1 MRQLTPIG
9 ELNQA
14 LSSTYRHAAG
24 GVLEWKQE
32 KAFFEAQIKRNPK
45 ISRAVQ
51 NKIPATVESLK
62 LAVRECAAMGLSMSP
77 NAQLVYFIP
86 RKARKKKPGES
97 DADYNSVPIIVTAT
111 PSYRGLAYSAMN
123 YAGAEQ
129 VAAEVVFDADDFEYR
144 GPIQEPKHIPTLD
157 NKLRNEGA
165 AIGVYA
171 IVRMQGG
178 TFRCEYVDAP
188 TVQKIRQLSDF
199 PNGLMWTRLWTEG
212 WRKVP
217 IRRICKT
224 VMVTNSRMFAAIESL
239 NKYEGIGFDEAPTAL
254 LNDHDATR
262 GVAGLGDAMKHRAI
276 EHDELVDE
284 PPPKDAIQLQ
294 DQAESRHPLGAIEWW
309 VNQID
314 AAESLQRLD
323 DIKAAALA
331 DQVDTSADADVFRTH
346 YSDRCKAVREAN
358 ADEKGRATP

>member
-1 MRQLTPIG
+1 MKNMTPVG
-9 ELNQA
+9 ELNRA

-45 ISRAVQ
+45 ISRAV
-51 NKIPATVESLK
+51 NNRIPATIESLK

-86 RKARKKKPGES
+86 RKTRKMKPGES
-97 DADYNSVPIIVTAT
+97 KSEYDRVPIIVTAT

-129 VAAEVVFDADDFEYR
+129 VAAEVVFEADKFEYR
-144 GPIQEPKHIPTLD
+144 GPVQEPLHIPTLN
-157 NKLRNEGA
+157 NKLRNEGS

-171 IVRMQGG
+171 VVRMQGG
-178 TFRCEYVDAP
+178 TSRCEYVDAP

-199 PNGLMWTRLWTEG
+199 PNGLMWTKLWTEG

-224 VMVTNSRMFAAIESL
+224 VMVTSSRLSVAIESL
-239 NKYEGIGFDEAPTAL
+239 NRVEGIGFDETPVAL
-254 LNDHDATR
+254 SDDRDATV
-262 GVAGLGDAMKHRAI
+262 GVAGLADAMNHRAI
-276 EHDELVDE
+276 EHEDLSDESE
-284 PPPKDAIQLQ
+284 PKDAITLQ
-294 DQAESRHPLGAIEWW
+294 DAAESTQPPGTIEWW
-309 VNQID
+309 CDQIM

-323 DIKAAALA
+323 DIKVAALSDGV
-331 DQVDTSADADVFRTH
+331 DQSEDADAFRQQ
-346 YSDRCKAVREAN
+346 YSLRFN
-358 ADEKGRATP
+358 AIKEGEPE